1 MELLTTDLIR
11 APKHILAP
19 ARPSHLCALHRVDRW
34 IHHSRNTAIVAA
46 TAPTGRSQHLHNTP
60 RHTPRHVPPT
70 RHWPVQGLTHD
81 TVPEVPPARPLQLR
95 MQGQGTGP
103 SLQVAPIAYPA
114 AAQSVTEAQAHHRG
128 AQRPRAQE
136 GRRRRH
142 PQEEGRRTG
151 ARDWP
156 QAQQE

>member
-19 ARPSHLCALHRVDRW
+19 ARPSHLCAFDRVGY
-34 IHHSRNTAIVAA
+34 SRNTAIVAA
-46 TAPTGRSQHLHNTP
+46 TAPTGRSQQLLQD
-60 RHTPRHVPPT
+60 TPRHVPPT

-103 SLQVAPIAYPA
+103 SLQVAPIAHPA
-114 AAQSVTEAQAHHRG
+114 AAQSVTEAQAHYRG